1 MQFLSTVFFSRACT
15 KNKYF
20 SSTHQ
25 TKKWRLLP
33 SQTKHFRSWNRLA
46 DCTIALMGAPT
57 NLRAI
62 FSAPCFVQFCYG
74 ASLFHFNFSKNFRNV
89 LPCVGEIGDTPLES
103 EFFDIDPQRGVQ
115 VTLMAHEVVF
125 IPFAF
130 LSLEPRRPA
139 PLTSTSRRRTRSA
152 GRGGLEGDGRSGDN
166 ATGEGGAGMA
176 ERSVA
181 VAFVSA
187 SHGHVVSVVQV
198 GGSLQRV
205 VEGSGQSHVENI
217 HSCRWH
223 AVELGVDNIFCS

>member
-1 MQFLSTVFFSRACT
+1 M
-15 KNKYF
+15 
-20 SSTHQ
+20 
-25 TKKWRLLP
+25 
-33 SQTKHFRSWNRLA
+33 
-46 DCTIALMGAPT
+46 
-57 NLRAI
+57 
-62 FSAPCFVQFCYG
+62 
-74 ASLFHFNFSKNFRNV
+74 
-89 LPCVGEIGDTPLES
+89 GEIGDTPLES

-139 PLTSTSRRRTRSA
+139 PLTSTSPRRTRSA
-152 GRGGLEGDGRSGDN
+152 GRGGLAGDGRGEDN

-198 GGSLQRV
+198 GTCSARSRV
-205 VEGSGQSHVENI
+205 LVRRTWGTLSRVDDTPSGWVSIIFLPVRKDGLHLSHDVFKANIVCTYDADALISSSIVEPICPTTVWRGRCANYYARQLET
-217 HSCRWH
+217 
-223 AVELGVDNIFCS
+223 CSVPSTHCMI